1 MTPQIS
7 VEATFGPDGILSKK
21 LANYRERPQQ
31 IALSEQI
38 DSAFTNGLFLVA
50 EAPTGV
56 GKSFAALVPAFDKII
71 NEEARILVVT
81 SSIVLQ
87 NQYMEKEIPF
97 LEKLYEKEVSPILI
111 KGKNNY
117 VCPKKIAMGGTS
129 VHPSRSGQFDHV
141 KRWSRETRTGSFS
154 ELPFQLS
161 SDVRKATSIVAEGEC
176 KGKRCPLYES
186 CFYYQNKRKLSKAK
200 IVVCNYHY
208 LFTSIQSGDFNS
220 MLGGD
225 FDYVIYDE
233 GHEIM
238 NIARDFS
245 QKIIKRSSLDNH
257 MARLL
262 SFVEIIKKADHTLGL
277 ADGFNKIE
285 YPHWKASLNDKFD
298 GLLRLMVQ
306 LNDSKHDY
314 LFYDGSRRIKE
325 AMQDLLDQHTK
336 LANALD
342 EYRRETFPEDYQQRN
357 DFPDYLNDYFH
368 EVDQLLAQVNT
379 LRAGL
384 MMVLAE
390 EDGYI
395 SWIEPKS
402 GANDVPDCQI
412 ICKPFD
418 PSGEIEELFSRF
430 DGGVIMSATMAVGG
444 DLDYFANQL
453 GVPEDLRID
462 FITETPFDLSNNL
475 VWYLPAGHPEGTERT
490 HADMT
495 VTEMY
500 KVASVLQGRTLCL
513 FTSNRNL
520 QLATD
525 YFKNHPIPNVRVM
538 SQKNFQ
544 KERIIEDMR
553 TNEDIIVLA
562 TRSFFTGVDIQG
574 RALSAVLID
583 KIPFPMTGDP
593 LNSFLSDQHN
603 GFNRF
608 MLPESIIT
616 MKQAVGRLNRT
627 ETDRGLVA
635 VFDGRLRTKNYKQ
648 RIFKSFGFTVR
659 GMSNFEDVE
668 AFLREL

>member
-1 MTPQIS
+1 MSSQIS
-7 VEATFGPDGILSKK
+7 VATTFGKDGFLAQK
-21 LANYRERPQQ
+21 LPNYRERPQQ

-71 NEEARILVVT
+71 NEEARVLVVT

-97 LEKLYEKEVSPILI
+97 LEKLYEKDVSPILI

-117 VCPKKIAMGGTS
+117 VCPKKLQAGGAH
-129 VHPSRSGQFDHV
+129 VHPSHSGQFDHV
-141 KRWSRETRTGSFS
+141 RNWAKETRTGSFS

-176 KGKRCPLYES
+176 KGKRCPLYQN
-186 CFYYQNKRKLSKAK
+186 CHYYLNKRRLSKAK

-208 LFTSIQSGDFNS
+208 LYTAIESGDFMMS
-220 MLGGD
+220 LGGD

-233 GHEIM
+233 GHEII

-245 QKIIKRSSLDNH
+245 EKIVQRNSLDNTMNRIH
-257 MARLL
+257 
-262 SFVEIIKKADHTLGL
+262 SFVDVIKKADHTLGL
-277 ADGFNKIE
+277 ADGFNQIE
-285 YPHWKASLNDKFD
+285 FPHWKASLNDKFD
-298 GLLRLMVQ
+298 HLYKLMLQ
-306 LNDSKHDY
+306 LNDTRKDY

-325 AMQDLLDQHTK
+325 AIQDLLDQHTK
-336 LANALD
+336 LANSID
-342 EYRRETFPEDYQQRN
+342 EYRSTFPEDYQERN
-357 DFPDYLNDYFH
+357 DFPDYIHDWFH
-368 EVDQLLAQVNT
+368 EIDQFLGQVNT
-379 LRAGL
+379 LRRNL
-384 MMVLAE
+384 MLVIAE

-395 SWIEPKS
+395 SWIEPRK
-402 GANDVPDCQI
+402 GTNDAPDCRI
-412 ICKPFD
+412 ISKPFD
-418 PSGEIEELFSRF
+418 PSGEMKEMF
-430 DGGVIMSATMAVGG
+430 DKFQGGVIMSATMAVGG
-444 DLDYFANQL
+444 DLDYFADQI
-453 GVPEDLRID
+453 GVPEELRID
-462 FITETPFDLSNNL
+462 FITETPFDLSSNL
-475 VWYLPAGHPEGTERT
+475 VWYLPEEHPEGTDRT

-495 VTEMY
+495 VTQMY
-500 KVASVLQGRTLCL
+500 KVASVLKGRTLCL
-513 FTSNRNL
+513 FTSNMNL
-520 QLATD
+520 KLATD
-525 YFKNHPIPNVRVM
+525 YFKQYPIPNVRVM
-538 SQKNFQ
+538 SQKDYQ
-544 KERIIEDMR
+544 KERIIENMR
-553 TNEDIIVLA
+553 TNEDIVVLA

-593 LNSFLSDQHN
+593 LNSYLGDQHR
-603 GFNRF
+603 GFDRF

-648 RIFKSFGFTVR
+648 RIFKSFGFKVR
-659 GMSNFEDVE
+659 GMSKFEDVE
-668 AFLREL
+668 TFLREL